1 MPATELIKPTHH
13 RIFDFIDRQSLPTPY
28 LVVDLQEIAN
38 NYKNLTAELPDTQI
52 YYAVKANPAS
62 EILQL
67 LVKLGSRFDAA
78 SIPEIQACLEAGAQP
93 HQISFGNTIK
103 KAVDIATAYRLG
115 IRLFAFD
122 SLQELEKLATYAPG
136 SQVYCRLL
144 MECPGAE
151 WPLSRKFGCEL
162 DMAKDLLI
170 CSMRMG
176 LKPYGLS
183 FHVGSQQLDITQ
195 WDTAIATSAS
205 IFKDLADLGIELQMI
220 NLGGGFPARYLTPVE
235 GISSYAEAIK
245 AALCKHFGRFQPI
258 TMLEPGRS
266 LVGDAGVINTEVVL
280 VAQKSYTEDRR
291 WVFLDIGK
299 FGGLA
304 ETMDEA
310 IKYRIRTP
318 WDSEATGSV
327 ILAGPTCDSAD
338 ILYDR
343 ADYHLPL
350 NLQAGDR
357 IQILSTGA
365 YTSTYASVCFNGFAP
380 LAVYCI

>member
-1 MPATELIKPTHH
+1 MPTTELIKPTYQ
-13 RIFDFIDRQSLPTPY
+13 RIFDFIEHQSLPTPY
-28 LVVDLQEIAN
+28 LVIDLQEIAN
-38 NYKNLTAELPDTQI
+38 NYQTLTSELPDTQI

-62 EILQL
+62 EILKS

-78 SIPEIQACLEAGAQP
+78 SIPEIQACLDAGAQP
-93 HQISFGNTIK
+93 QQISFGNTIK
-103 KAVDIATAYRLG
+103 KAVDIETAYRLG

-122 SLQELEKLATYAPG
+122 SLQELEKLAKYAPG
-136 SQVYCRLL
+136 SQIYCRLL

-151 WPLSRKFGCEL
+151 WPLSRKFGCEV
-162 DMAKDLLI
+162 DMAKDLII
-170 CSMRMG
+170 CSARMG
-176 LKPYGLS
+176 LEPYGLS
-183 FHVGSQQLDITQ
+183 FHVGSQQLDISQ
-195 WDTAIATSAS
+195 WDMGIATTAS
-205 IFKDLADLGIELQMI
+205 IFKDLADMGIELKMV
-220 NLGGGFPARYLTPVE
+220 NLGGGFPAHYLTPIE
-235 GISSYAEAIK
+235 KTSCYTKAIK
-245 AALCKHFGRFQPI
+245 SALIKYFGRSQPI

-266 LVGDAGVINTEVVL
+266 LVGDAGVINAEVIL
-280 VAQKSYTEDRR
+280 VSQKSYTEDRR

-310 IKYRIRTP
+310 IKYPIRTP
-318 WDSEATGSV
+318 WDGKATGSV

-343 ADYHLPL
+343 TDYHLPL

-357 IQILSTGA
+357 VQILSTGA
-365 YTSTYASVCFNGFAP
+365 YTSTYASVCFNGFVP

>member
-1 MPATELIKPTHH
+1 MPAIELVKPTHQ
-13 RIFDFIDRQSLPTPY
+13 RIFDFIESQSLPTPY
-28 LVVDLQEIAN
+28 LVMDLQEIAN
-38 NYKNLTAELPDTQI
+38 NYQTLTAELPDTQI
-52 YYAVKANPAS
+52 YYAVKANPAP

-78 SIPEIQACLEAGAQP
+78 SIPEIQACLDAGAQP
-93 HQISFGNTIK
+93 QQISFGNTIK
-103 KAVDIATAYRLG
+103 KAVDIDTAYRLG

-122 SLQELEKLATYAPG
+122 SLQELEKLAKYAPG
-136 SQVYCRLL
+136 SQIYCRLL

-151 WPLSRKFGCEL
+151 WPLSRKFGCEC
-162 DMAKDLLI
+162 DMAKDLLS
-170 CSMRMG
+170 CSLRMG
-176 LKPYGLS
+176 LEPYGLS
-183 FHVGSQQLDITQ
+183 FHVGSQQLDVKQ
-195 WDTAIATSAS
+195 WDIAIATTAS
-205 IFKDLADLGIELQMI
+205 LFEDLIAVGIELQMI
-220 NLGGGFPARYLTPVE
+220 NLGGGFPAHYLTPIE

-245 AALCKHFGRFQPI
+245 TAMSKHFSRSNLI
-258 TMLEPGRS
+258 IMLEPGRS

-291 WVFLDIGK
+291 WIFLDIGK

-318 WDSEATGSV
+318 WDGKATGSV

-343 ADYHLPL
+343 SDYYLPL
-350 NLQAGDR
+350 NLQAGDTV
-357 IQILSTGA
+357 QILSTGA